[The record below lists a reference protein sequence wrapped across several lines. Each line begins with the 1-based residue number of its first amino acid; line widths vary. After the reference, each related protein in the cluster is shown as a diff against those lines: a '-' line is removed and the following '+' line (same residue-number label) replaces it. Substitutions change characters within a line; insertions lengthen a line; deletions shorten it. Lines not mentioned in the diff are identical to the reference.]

1 MRSRKEILLNPIRM
15 QILQYLMKEGSATP
29 GILTEVLEDV
39 PRTTLYRHVNILHEE
54 GYLKVVKEVKIRG
67 TFEREYAVNEEKFD
81 PVQTSGKEQQN
92 TSELLLR
99 MLGNFEDYYAKPDSD
114 SSRDMIFFTENKLK
128 LSDAEYSAFLQELFA
143 LIAKYDALPRAVGQ
157 KDRSVTMVSAPV
169 PKEKKKKPVPQHVF
183 GAAEQD
189 DGRKK
194 QAKLPAENKKAATR
208 LDPIPR
214 GQAEKAQPKSIEP
227 IEPTKAFQEFEQ
239 NKQERTEP
247 AENPI
252 PSTGTNSGSKPPER
266 ITMQGREAT
275 AAQQPVQ
282 PADLPQENPQE
293 ASTESLTDAT
303 QKALPAQGQLP
314 EMKSEQSSEPLP
326 EPHTMPQPETSAIA
340 PESAFGAED
349 TADAEEPAPPQFIST
364 IDEKK
369 FFSALAAIAAANSE
383 DGGAQLM
390 RTFSGRKITDRNG
403 TDIAIHMP
411 ADATYDMAEKIT
423 KRML

>member
-114 SSRDMIFFTENKLK
+114 SSRDMIFFTENRLK
-128 LSDAEYSAFLQELFA
+128 LSDAEYSAFLQELFV

-169 PKEKKKKPVPQHVF
+169 PKEKKRKPVPQHVF
-183 GAAEQD
+183 GASEQD
-189 DGRKK
+189 DGKKK
-194 QAKLPAENKKAATR
+194 QAKLPA
-208 LDPIPR
+208 
-214 GQAEKAQPKSIEP
+214 
-227 IEPTKAFQEFEQ
+227 
-239 NKQERTEP
+239 
-247 AENPI
+247 
-252 PSTGTNSGSKPPER
+252 
-266 ITMQGREAT
+266 
-275 AAQQPVQ
+275 Q
-282 PADLPQENPQE
+282 PADLPPENPQE
-293 ASTESLTDAT
+293 ASTESLTDIMQESPVGGLTDAT
-303 QKALPAQGQLP
+303 QNALPDQIP
-314 EMKSEQSSEPLP
+314 EVKSEQSSEPLP
-326 EPHTMPQPETSAIA
+326 APHTMPQPETSAPA
-340 PESAFGAED
+340 PESAADAGD
-349 TADAEEPAPPQFIST
+349 TADAGEPAPPQFIST

>member
-194 QAKLPAENKKAATR
+194 QAKLPAENKKAATK

-293 ASTESLTDAT
+293 ASTESLTEAT
-303 QKALPAQGQLP
+303 LEAVSAQLP
-314 EMKSEQSSEPLP
+314 EMNSEQSSEPL
-326 EPHTMPQPETSAIA
+326 
-340 PESAFGAED
+340 
-349 TADAEEPAPPQFIST
+349 PAPPQFIST

>member
-114 SSRDMIFFTENKLK
+114 SSRDMIFFTENRLK

-169 PKEKKKKPVPQHVF
+169 PKEKKRKPVPQHVF

-189 DGRKK
+189 DGKKK
-194 QAKLPAENKKAATR
+194 QAKV
-208 LDPIPR
+208 
-214 GQAEKAQPKSIEP
+214 
-227 IEPTKAFQEFEQ
+227 
-239 NKQERTEP
+239 
-247 AENPI
+247 
-252 PSTGTNSGSKPPER
+252 
-266 ITMQGREAT
+266 
-275 AAQQPVQ
+275 PVQ
-282 PADLPQENPQE
+282 SADLPQVNTHET
-293 ASTESLTDAT
+293 SKESLTDTT
-303 QKALPAQGQLP
+303 QKALPDQIP
-314 EMKSEQSSEPLP
+314 EVKSEQSSEPLP
-326 EPHTMPQPETSAIA
+326 APHTMPQPETLAPA
-340 PESAFGAED
+340 PESA
-349 TADAEEPAPPQFIST
+349 ADAGEPAPPQFIST